1 CGNVS
6 TGAVYLVCTR
16 QRWRSRPCE
25 WPAFSF
31 GDQAGPAST
40 QDMRRSTLD
49 ILLCWLTASTVNG
62 IPSTV
67 YALASGGDVLE
78 ATRAAG
84 TMLISSDAPTG
95 HLIAAA
101 VLVHGTVSLFWAT
114 IVTLVLP
121 RRNVVQYALVV
132 ATAIGVF

>member
-1 CGNVS
+1 
-6 TGAVYLVCTR
+6 
-16 QRWRSRPCE
+16 
-25 WPAFSF
+25 
-31 GDQAGPAST
+31 
-40 QDMRRSTLD
+40 MRRSTAD
-49 ILLCWLTASTVNG
+49 ILLCWLTASTVSG

-121 RRNVVQYALVV
+121 RSNVIPYALVA
-132 ATAIGVF
+132 ATAIGVFDLKLIGPLFPAIEALSFWPQMADHIMWGLAVGLVLWWRAR